1 MRWLRS
7 NLAELHA
14 YGGLALASVGVG
26 LLNLAAGMIVAG
38 VGLFY
43 LAHSIPAR
51 DRKDFETITGGRRAA

>member
-43 LAHSIPAR
+43 LAHSIPAH
-51 DRKDFETITGGRRAA
+51 RKDFESITGGRKAA